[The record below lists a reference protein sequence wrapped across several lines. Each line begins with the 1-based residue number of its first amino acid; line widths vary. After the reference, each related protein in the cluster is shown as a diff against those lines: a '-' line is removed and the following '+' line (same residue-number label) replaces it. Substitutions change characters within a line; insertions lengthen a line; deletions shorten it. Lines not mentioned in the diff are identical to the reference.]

1 MSQTDAQ
8 NRDTWAKGLDNG
20 TGETCFVWC
29 TGSRRDDDMVWLHA
43 LDLIQGYLV
52 VSADLNLRSLF
63 RQILVQV
70 VRKAIVIIKE

>member
-1 MSQTDAQ
+1 
-8 NRDTWAKGLDNG
+8 
-20 TGETCFVWC
+20 
-29 TGSRRDDDMVWLHA
+29 MVWLHA